1 MKADGRVGILISGR
15 GSNMEA
21 IVRAAEERRIP
32 GVVAVVI
39 SNLPEAEGLTKAQ
52 EHGIET
58 LVLEQRAA
66 SKSEDYDRRIVAALE
81 ERRVDLVCLAGY
93 MRILTPVFLK
103 AYGGRILN
111 IHPSLLPAFPG
122 LEVQR
127 KALEYGVRYSG
138 ATVHF
143 VDAGVDTGPIVLQA
157 VVPVESDDTPAT
169 LAARI
174 LAEEHRIYP
183 KAVRL
188 FLEGRLEIEGR
199 RVRILPERG

>member
-1 MKADGRVGILISGR
+1 LKPDGRIGILISGR

-21 IVRAAEERRIP
+21 IIRAAERRRIP

-39 SNLPEAEGLTKAQ
+39 SNVPEAPGLKKAQ

-58 LVLEQRAA
+58 LTLEQRSA
-66 SKSEDYDRRIVAALE
+66 SKSADTDRRIVAALE

-93 MRILTPVFLK
+93 MKILSPGFLK

-122 LEVQR
+122 LDVQR

-143 VDAGVDTGPIVLQA
+143 VDAGVDTGPIVMQA
-157 VVPVESDDTPAT
+157 VVPIESDDTPAT
-169 LAARI
+169 LAGRI
-174 LAEEHRIYP
+174 LDQEHRIYP
-183 KAVRL
+183 EAVRL
-188 FLEGRLEIEGR
+188 FLEGRLQTEGR
-199 RVRILPERG
+199 RVRILPAPE

>member
-21 IVRAAEERRIP
+21 IIRAVEERRIP

-39 SNLPEAEGLTKAQ
+39 SNVPEAPGLKVAQ

-58 LVLEQRAA
+58 LALEQR
-66 SKSEDYDRRIVAALE
+66 SSGKSEEHDRRIVAALE
-81 ERRVDLVCLAGY
+81 ERRVDLICLAGY
-93 MRILTPVFLK
+93 MKILSPVLLN

-122 LEVQR
+122 LDVQR
-127 KALEYGVRYSG
+127 KALEHGVRYTG

-169 LAARI
+169 LATRI

-188 FLEGRLEIEGR
+188 FLEGRLQIEGR
-199 RVRILPERG
+199 RVRILAAPG

>member
-21 IVRAAEERRIP
+21 IIRAVEERRVP

-39 SNLPEAEGLTKAQ
+39 SNVPEAPGLKAAQ

-58 LVLEQRAA
+58 LALEQRSSA
-66 SKSEDYDRRIVAALE
+66 KSEEHDRRIVAALE

-93 MRILTPVFLK
+93 MKILSPAFLK

-111 IHPSLLPAFPG
+111 IHPSLLPSFPG
-122 LEVQR
+122 LDVQR
-127 KALEYGVRYSG
+127 KALEYGVRYTG

-188 FLEGRLEIEGR
+188 FLEGRLEVEGR
-199 RVRILPERG
+199 RVRIVAARG

>member
-39 SNLPEAEGLTKAQ
+39 SNLPEAPGLAKAQ

-66 SKSEDYDRRIVAALE
+66 SKSEDYDRGIVAALE

-199 RVRILPERG
+199 RVRILAERR

>member
-1 MKADGRVGILISGR
+1 MGILISGR

-39 SNLPEAEGLTKAQ
+39 SNLPEAPGLKKAQ

-58 LVLEQRAA
+58 LALEPRSA

-93 MRILTPVFLK
+93 MRILTAVFLK

-111 IHPSLLPAFPG
+111 
-122 LEVQR
+122 
-127 KALEYGVRYSG
+127 
-138 ATVHF
+138 
-143 VDAGVDTGPIVLQA
+143 
-157 VVPVESDDTPAT
+157 
-169 LAARI
+169 
-174 LAEEHRIYP
+174 
-183 KAVRL
+183 
-188 FLEGRLEIEGR
+188 
-199 RVRILPERG
+199 